1 MKKTQSWLKV
11 SKQQSCL
18 DKISETG
25 NQNHLLETIELVTDE
40 SLSIAFS
47 RRVTRGGMG
56 ERLGRSPLLFFEN
69 WKKVP

>member
-25 NQNHLLETIELVTDE
+25 NQNHLLQTIELVTAE

-56 ERLGRSPLLFFEN
+56 EGVGRSPLLFFEN
-69 WKKVP
+69 WKKGP